1 MKKTL
6 VLSLLQLFLIGCNSL
21 QNNKTDF
28 VYLNSSGSK
37 PFTFSISEDDN
48 SHFSFAI
55 ISDLTGGEREGVFEK
70 AIVNLN
76 YLNPKFTISVGDLIE
91 GGTRDIKII
100 EDQWFSFNK
109 RLKKLNSPFFYVG
122 GNHDLSCNEMKVFW
136 EKNIGPTY
144 YHFLYKD
151 VLFLI
156 LNSEDYSEERMEKI
170 FQARE
175 SALKISSGEIE
186 GNFEE
191 TDYFKMSERSYGDI
205 SFEQIEYFKKVLNK
219 YKNVRWTFL
228 FMHKPLWKNE
238 KNKKFS
244 QLEDLM
250 KNRNYSIFN
259 GHDHSF
265 STKIINDQIYTT
277 LSTTGGSQN
286 SSNSNVFDQI
296 TLISMRDRPYTTH
309 LKLNEILNY

>member
-21 QNNKTDF
+21 ENNKTDF

-37 PFTFSISEDDN
+37 PFTFSISEDD
-48 SHFSFAI
+48 STHFSFAI

-76 YLNPKFTISVGDLIE
+76 YINPKFTMSVGDLIE
-91 GGTRDIKII
+91 GGTRDFKII

-109 RLKKLNSPFFYVG
+109 RLKKLDSPFFYVG
-122 GNHDLSCNEMKVFW
+122 GNHDLSSNEMKDFW

-156 LNSEDYSEERMEKI
+156 LNSEDYSEERMEEI

-175 SALKISSGEIE
+175 NALKTSSGEIE
-186 GNFEE
+186 GDFEE
-191 TDYFKMSERSYGDI
+191 TEYFKMPERSYGDI
-205 SFEQIEYFKKVLNK
+205 SFEQIEYFKKTLTQ

-238 KNKKFS
+238 NNKKFS

-259 GHDHSF
+259 GHEHSF
-265 STKIINDQIYTT
+265 STKIFNDQIYTT

-296 TLISMRDRPYTTH
+296 TLVSMRDRPYTTH
-309 LKLNEILNY
+309 LKLDEILNY

>member
-1 MKKTL
+1 M
-6 VLSLLQLFLIGCNSL
+6 
-21 QNNKTDF
+21 
-28 VYLNSSGSK
+28 
-37 PFTFSISEDDN
+37 
-48 SHFSFAI
+48 
-55 ISDLTGGEREGVFEK
+55 R
-70 AIVNLN
+70 
-76 YLNPKFTISVGDLIE
+76 
-91 GGTRDIKII
+91 
-100 EDQWFSFNK
+100 
-109 RLKKLNSPFFYVG
+109 KLDSPFFYVG
-122 GNHDLSCNEMKVFW
+122 GNHDLSSNEMKDFW

-144 YHFLYKD
+144 YYFLYKD

-265 STKIINDQIYTT
+265 SINIINDQIYTT